1 MLLNDSIN
9 FGLKMKVMTYLDE
22 VPRAGVF
29 ISRDVMRVKRS
40 AIVGSIA
47 NNVLYDL
54 ELLVFYKQ
62 NSLKRVS
69 W

>member
-1 MLLNDSIN
+1 
-9 FGLKMKVMTYLDE
+9 MKVMTYLDE

-40 AIVGSIA
+40 AIVYSIA

-69 W
+69 L